1 MRSLRLILLGLV
13 VLLAVLMVR
22 ALLFT
27 PRAVV
32 VAEAAPYAAD
42 TAAIAERL
50 AGALRAQTVSDPAL
64 RRPEEFTR
72 LREYLAQTY
81 PEVWSTLK
89 VEPVGESLL
98 LTWPGSDPA
107 LQPLMLL
114 AHQDVVPVEPGTEA
128 LWEHPPFAG
137 EQAGGFVWGRGAL
150 DDKAS
155 LITQL
160 EAVRSLLGQGFK
172 PQRTVLL
179 GFGHDEEV
187 RGDGARAL
195 AARLLELKLRPAL
208 VTDEGQ
214 SVVRG
219 VVPGITK
226 PIVLLGIAEKGFLTV
241 ELTAKT
247 EGGHASMPPLRS
259 AIGRLGAYLAQLEEE
274 PFPARLEGVAA
285 ASFDVLGREMPFG
298 SRLGLANRWLLGP
311 LIVRQLLAKP
321 TTAATVHTTAAATV
335 FHAGVRDNVL
345 ARNARALVNLR
356 ILPGETRAS
365 VLERLRRLA
374 VAHEVTVEEL
384 EGSMGSDPSPVTALE
399 GRGYALMEKVARAVY
414 PGHVVTPSLVV
425 GATDSRSFAGVAD
438 AVVRFAPLELGPE
451 DLGRIHGANERVGVE
466 VLGRMVRFSR
476 ELITQADAPG
486 AL

>member
-1 MRSLRLILLGLV
+1 MRSLRLILLAVVVLLV
-13 VLLAVLMVR
+13 VLVVR

-27 PRAVV
+27 PRAVA

-50 AGALRAQTVSDPAL
+50 AGALRVQTVSDPAL
-64 RRPEEFTR
+64 RKAEEFTR
-72 LREYLAQTY
+72 FREYLAQTY
-81 PEVWSTLK
+81 ADVWSALE
-89 VEPVGESLL
+89 VELVGESLL
-98 LTWPGSDPA
+98 LTWKGSDPA

-128 LWEHPPFAG
+128 LWEHPPFGG

-160 EAVRSLLGQGFK
+160 EAVRALVAQGFK

-187 RGDGARAL
+187 RGDGARAIV
-195 AARLLELKLRPAL
+195 ARLQERKLRPAL

-219 VVPGITK
+219 VVPGIAK
-226 PIVLLGIAEKGFLTV
+226 PVVLLGIAEKGFLTV

-247 EGGHASMPPLRS
+247 EGGHASMPPTHS
-259 AIGRLGAYLAQLEEE
+259 AIGRLSAYLAQLEDE

-285 ASFDVLGREMPFG
+285 ASFDAMGREMPFG
-298 SRLGLANRWLLGP
+298 NRLALANRWLLGP
-311 LIVRQLLAKP
+311 LILRQLLAKP
-321 TTAATVHTTAAATV
+321 TTAATVHTTVAATV
-335 FHAGVRDNVL
+335 FQAGVRDNVL

-356 ILPGETRAS
+356 ILPGDTRAL
-365 VLERLRRLA
+365 VLERLRSLA
-374 VAHEVTVEEL
+374 AAHEVTVEEL
-384 EGSMGSDPSPVTALE
+384 PGSMGSEPSPVTRLD
-399 GRGYALMEKVARAVY
+399 GRGFALMEKVARAVY
-414 PGHVVTPSLVV
+414 PGTVVTPSLVL
-425 GATDSRSFAGVAD
+425 GATDSRSFAEAAD

-451 DLGRIHGANERVGVE
+451 DISRIHGANERIAVE